1 MELKPCLFCQS
12 ADVHYL
18 KEEHHPLYHFD
29 GLVVCDSC
37 EIEVKC
43 TPEQWNTRAID
54 PLLKEMAEALDGLL
68 YRTDGITFQ
77 EKWDVGARVLQK
89 YHEQEGE

>member
-1 MELKPCLFCQS
+1 MKLKPCPFCGAKTIDRMITHS
-12 ADVHYL
+12 NKCFIHKLIYMHPAGEV
-18 KEEHHPLYHFD
+18 EEAWQ
-29 GLVVCDSC
+29 
-37 EIEVKC
+37 I
-43 TPEQWNTRAID
+43 RATD